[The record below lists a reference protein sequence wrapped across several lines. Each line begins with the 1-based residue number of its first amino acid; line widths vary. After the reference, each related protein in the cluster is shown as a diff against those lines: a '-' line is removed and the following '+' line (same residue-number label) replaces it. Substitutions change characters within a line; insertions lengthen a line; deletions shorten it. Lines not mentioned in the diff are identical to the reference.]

1 MLNLTGIILKLSIS
15 PSGKIVLYFSV
26 VVVVVFFTK
35 QQYFEYMKRKFI
47 CFKHWGEV
55 YIHNIHKIKLNEVK
69 WPFSTKTKAGAVG
82 IKNFLQ
88 KAR

>member
-1 MLNLTGIILKLSIS
+1 
-15 PSGKIVLYFSV
+15 
-26 VVVVVFFTK
+26 
-35 QQYFEYMKRKFI
+35 MKRKFI